1 MSRYFRITQKGYEG
15 MSSIE
20 TTEKIDNRLQ
30 ELVDKEVIPF
40 LAVQHY
46 PTMLYSIIEIMD
58 DALDSDELF
67 KLLKIKDYRQTTEE
81 EISFEN
87 RLKEMFDNIK

>member
-20 TTEKIDNRLQ
+20 TTMKIDDRLQ
-30 ELVDKEVIPF
+30 ELVEKEIIPF

-46 PTMLYSIIEIMD
+46 PTMLYSIIEITD
-58 DALDSDELF
+58 DTLNEEELF

-87 RLKEMFDNIK
+87 RLKEMFDDIK

>member
-1 MSRYFRITQKGYEG
+1 MSRYYRITQKGYEG

-20 TTEKIDNRLQ
+20 TTEKIDDRLQ

-40 LAVQHY
+40 LAVEHY
-46 PTMLYSIIEIMD
+46 PTVMYSIIEITD
-58 DALDSDELF
+58 DTLNSEELF
-67 KLLKIKDYRQTTEE
+67 KLLKIKDYVQTTEE

-87 RLKEMFDNIK
+87 RLKEMFDNI